1 VSRIGVIGGS
11 GLYKIEGLE
20 HVRFE
25 AVKTPYGEPS
35 DEYILGRLGDKEV
48 VFLPRHGRN
57 HRLLP
62 GELPSRANIW
72 GFKKLGVEWI
82 ISLSAVGS
90 MKEQYAPRDFVLVDQ
105 FFDRTKERP
114 SSFFGD
120 GVIAHIAFAHP
131 ICPALQGVLF
141 EAGGT
146 LPIRLHRGGT
156 YVCMEGPAF
165 STLAESR
172 IYRSWGVDVIGMTN
186 LPEAKLAREAEICY
200 ATVALVTD
208 YDCWHPEHDAVTVE
222 QVIGNLQANA
232 ANAKALVREAVAR
245 VPDKRACACKDA
257 LKSAMFTPPEA
268 IPPRRRE
275 ELAPILERYLPQRN
289 GAS

>member
-1 VSRIGVIGGS
+1 MTRVGVIGGS
-11 GLYKIEGLE
+11 GLYQMDGLE
-20 HVRFE
+20 DVRFE
-25 AVKTPYGEPS
+25 AIKTPYGDPS
-35 DEYILGRLGDKEV
+35 DEYILGRLGSQDV
-48 VFLPRHGRN
+48 AFLPRHGRT
-57 HRLLP
+57 HRILP
-62 GELPSRANIW
+62 TELPSRANIW

-90 MKEQYAPRDFVLVDQ
+90 MKEAYAPRDFVLVDQ
-105 FFDRTKERP
+105 FFDRTRGRANT
-114 SSFFGD
+114 FFGD

-131 ICPALQGVLF
+131 ICPVLQGVLAD
-141 EAGGT
+141 AGST

-208 YDCWHPEHDAVTVE
+208 YDCWHPDHDAVTVDA
-222 QVIGNLQANA
+222 VIGNLQANA

-245 VPDKRACACKDA
+245 IPESRTCACQDA
-257 LKSAMFTPPEA
+257 LKAAMFTAPEA
-268 IPPRRRE
+268 IPPHRAE
-275 ELAPILERYLPQRN
+275 ELRPILGRYLPK
-289 GAS
+289 